1 MIFAQTDH
9 QLDMFGLPRTT
20 RLIVDV
26 NRFRRIENRIRR
38 RPDAARHASRAPR
51 PRAGGNQEGRV
62 QQNHL
67 VSYRPGFALTR
78 PSTRPNIGRCK
89 STPRMIPIRDTI
101 PRSTPPIATW
111 LIILVN
117 WLVFL
122 FELTMPEHTLVQF
135 FYRFG
140 LVPARYSHPAWT
152 LWLGLPVD
160 DYFPFLTS
168 MFIHGGWLHIIANM
182 WALWIFGDNVE
193 DRMGTGATDAL
204 KFPEIIALVPFSTAT
219 HGFDTVSG

>member
-1 MIFAQTDH
+1 
-9 QLDMFGLPRTT
+9 
-20 RLIVDV
+20 
-26 NRFRRIENRIRR
+26 
-38 RPDAARHASRAPR
+38 
-51 PRAGGNQEGRV
+51 
-62 QQNHL
+62 
-67 VSYRPGFALTR
+67 
-78 PSTRPNIGRCK
+78 
-89 STPRMIPIRDTI
+89 MIPIRDTI